1 MLCGCPFAPSSG
13 DTARTWI
20 QAILKFRN
28 NCDNYSPNTVK
39 VEDSD
44 TVNLRLGG
52 ETVSI
57 KGDKLKKLAKDNLSS
72 KADEVDNESEIREA
86 TKMSDLV
93 YNVESITT
101 NATANAFFKE
111 RLLEREK
118 KLKAKKDLDKLDEM
132 INKEKEKE
140 KCIQKF
146 LEKESK
152 RQRRKQLEK
161 DTAEELKD
169 IKVQVQAQ
177 VESLK
182 KVYSN
187 KMGKLDQETERLKME
202 KMKQLSQ
209 LKIRI
214 TNMLIDQEIKG
225 SVDNCKDSKPEEQE
239 A

>member
-1 MLCGCPFAPSSG
+1 
-13 DTARTWI
+13 
-20 QAILKFRN
+20 
-28 NCDNYSPNTVK
+28 

-169 IKVQVQAQ
+169 IKVQVQTQ

-225 SVDNCKDSKPEEQE
+225 SVDNCKDSKPDEQE